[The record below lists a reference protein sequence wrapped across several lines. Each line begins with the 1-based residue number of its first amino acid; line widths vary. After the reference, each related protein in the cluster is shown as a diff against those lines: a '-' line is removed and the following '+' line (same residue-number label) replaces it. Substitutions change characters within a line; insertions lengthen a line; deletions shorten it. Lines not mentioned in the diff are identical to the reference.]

1 MNDLKEQ
8 IQMMSEI
15 VSGLTSAIEE
25 QHGYEPGY
33 LKENCT
39 SLYEYP
45 QLILDIPK
53 LEEEVVNDLTTRI
66 EALEAIDHQGLVDN
80 AINEFAA
87 DVNNNEFVDTFK
99 ELVDYAAE
107 HGSEYSE
114 LIGVVE
120 NKADKTYV
128 DDRDIVVLSEAKAYI
143 DQEVNRLNISAEANN
158 QTLVSA
164 KAYVD
169 NKDAAMNTRVSALE
183 NINHSA
189 YIAADSDTLDAAKE
203 YADNLVSNFE
213 EKGAADTALTNAKT
227 YADTL
232 NSATN
237 VKVVANENA
246 INAINVELDAL
257 NGGIGSIND
266 QIDAKINALKLKDTY
281 ESKGAANTALN
292 DAKAYADS
300 KDSKMNNRVTALE
313 KIDHSVYVNVNRVQ
327 SIENS
332 VSAIQDELESLSGGA
347 GSIDTQISNKIAT
360 LDVSDTEVSGQ
371 YVSAV
376 KQTDGKISVTR
387 TALPNYA
394 NTYDTKG
401 SANSALTSAKA
412 YTDQEINKLSFDAS
426 GSAAS
431 ALSSAKTYADNLNT
445 AMDNRVDA
453 LEASKDAY
461 KAADS
466 ALEATLKTY
475 VDNHVPDV
483 PITVDSALSST
494 STNPVQNK
502 VVTSALA
509 SVQIKKETLIITEN
523 SSATINLQPNTIY
536 DINLESRKTAVAIKL
551 MGDRSDYHI
560 MSLTFGSTVP
570 TVTMSYDSGYGGIR
584 WLDKY
589 NVLNVLYRDTIC
601 QITVFNNCASGGVFA
616 YV

>member
-1 MNDLKEQ
+1 MSELKEQ

-25 QHGYEPGY
+25 QHGYEPGH
-33 LKENCT
+33 LKKNCT

-120 NKADKTYV
+120 NKADKSYV
-128 DDRDIVVLSEAKAYI
+128 DNRDTAVLSEAKAYI

-169 NKDAAMNTRVSALE
+169 NKDAAMNTRVIALE
-183 NINHSA
+183 SINHDA
-189 YIAADSDTLDAAKE
+189 YKAADTTTLNAAKE
-203 YADNLVSNFE
+203 YVDDLVSNYE
-213 EKGAADTALTNAKT
+213 TKGAADTALANAKT

-232 NSATN
+232 NSTTN
-237 VKVVANENA
+237 AKIVANENA
-246 INAINVELDAL
+246 IKAINVELGTL
-257 NGGIGSIND
+257 NGGIGSIGD

-281 ESKGAANTALN
+281 ESKGAANNALN
-292 DAKAYADS
+292 EAKAYTDS
-300 KDSKMNNRVTALE
+300 KNSAMDNRVKVLE
-313 KIDHSVYVNVNRVQ
+313 GIDHSAYVNINRVQ

-347 GSIDTQISNKIAT
+347 GSIDTQITNKIAA
-360 LDVSDTEVSGQ
+360 LDVSDTEVSGK

-387 TALPNYA
+387 TALPSYT
-394 NTYDTKG
+394 NTFDAKG

-426 GSAAS
+426 GSASS
-431 ALSSAKTYADNLNT
+431 ALASAKTYADGLNT
-445 AMDNRVDA
+445 AMDSRVDA
-453 LEASKDAY
+453 LEAAKDAY
-461 KAADS
+461 KDADT
-466 ALEATLKTY
+466 ALETALKTY

-483 PITVDSALSST
+483 QIEVDSELSST

-502 VVTSALA
+502 VVTTALS
-509 SVQIKKETLIITEN
+509 SVQIKKESLTITEDSN
-523 SSATINLQPNTIY
+523 ATINLQPNTIY
-536 DINLESRKTAVAIKL
+536 DINLESRKTAVALKL
-551 MGDRSDYHI
+551 MGNRSDYHI

-570 TVTMSYDSGYGGIR
+570 AVTMSYDSGYGSIR